1 MFSFMSWMV
10 LVAFLIACLRL
21 AHACSMGLRSGE
33 YGGSLSSIAP
43 VLSIRVLRSF
53 PLCQG
58 ALSMMTTIPA
68 LSVGSR

>member
-1 MFSFMSWMV
+1 MSWIV

-33 YGGSLSSIAP
+33 YGGSFSSVAP

-53 PLCQG
+53 PLCHG
-58 ALSMMTTIPA
+58 ALSMMTIIPA
-68 LSVGSR
+68 LRVGNR